1 MFIYYTQAE
10 TADKILTT
18 PTRIK
23 FIWANCNQLF
33 RCNIRGK
40 ERPVYCLRSEY
51 GQRNKYNLNKIV
63 WMHVCMYILMYN
75 TYICVPQVQPNA
87 LNVDVYRVPW
97 IIFALITNSIVKVCW
112 FMRLGNI
119 CVDYANTALIM
130 YYTLPIYLYIP
141 IYIDNKMKY
150 IFFLGYSIQINKVK
164 PSF

>member
-97 IIFALITNSIVKVCW
+97 IIFALITISVVVD
-112 FMRLGNI
+112 L
-119 CVDYANTALIM
+119 CVWEIFVWTMQILLWSCITHFLFIY
-130 YYTLPIYLYIP
+130 IYLYIL
-141 IYIDNKMKY
+141 ITKWNTY
-150 IFFLGYSIQINKVK
+150 FF
-164 PSF
+164 